1 MRRAATLR
9 PRAVVHSV
17 KENRML
23 TPRLPRPALVY
34 LTLAGLFLLAA
45 CAPAPA
51 APAPTAAGA
60 AQTSANAATKAPV
73 KLEFAMP
80 WILPT
85 EYFYFLTAD
94 QKGFYRDEGLEVH
107 LNEGS
112 GSGNAVKIVGA
123 GSTPIGMADA
133 NRILAGRVNGVP
145 VKSIMSLF
153 YTSPV
158 LVVSPA
164 DKPIKSLDGLV
175 GKKLGDAPDSA
186 NLLIWRAAMKRKGV
200 DAEQVNFINVD
211 PKAKNQLLLAG
222 QIDAALSQSDVAD
235 LEAEGHPMYKLSVT
249 EDSGFNIVA
258 DSIFANEDF
267 LNKNPDVVRAFLR
280 ATLKGADYTRQ
291 HPDEAIGFAQKV
303 APTFTQKQL
312 EAQYQLE
319 DSWIW
324 NKFTP
329 ADKFGFQ
336 QVDSWNN
343 LQDLLF
349 DNKQIDKKIDMK
361 ELVDN
366 SYLPYK

>member
-1 MRRAATLR
+1 
-9 PRAVVHSV
+9 
-17 KENRML
+17 ML
-23 TPRLPRPALVY
+23 TRQFRRLLPAHLSVV
-34 LTLAGLFLLAA
+34 LLLAAA
-45 CAPAPA
+45 CAPSAPA
-51 APAPTAAGA
+51 QPTSAAAGQPAGGNAPAKPLT
-60 AQTSANAATKAPV
+60 T
-73 KLEFAMP
+73 LEFAMP

-94 QKGFYRDEGLEVH
+94 QKGCYRDEGLEVH

-123 GSTPIGMADA
+123 GSAPIGMADA

-145 VKSIMSLF
+145 VKSVMSLF

-164 DKPIKSLDGLV
+164 EKPIKSLNDLV

-186 NLLIWRAAMKRKGV
+186 NLLIWRAAMKRKGIEP
-200 DAEQVNFINVD
+200 EQVNLISVD

-235 LEAEGHPMYKLSVT
+235 LEAEGHEMVKVSVT

-267 LNKNPDVVRAFLR
+267 LNKNPEVVKAFLR

-312 EAQYQLE
+312 QEQYRLE

-329 ADKFGFQ
+329 NDKFGFQ

>member
-1 MRRAATLR
+1 
-9 PRAVVHSV
+9 
-17 KENRML
+17 ML
-23 TPRLPRPALVY
+23 TRQFRRLLPAHLSVV
-34 LTLAGLFLLAA
+34 LLLAAA
-45 CAPAPA
+45 CAPSAPA
-51 APAPTAAGA
+51 QPTSAAAGGNA
-60 AQTSANAATKAPV
+60 GAKPLTS
-73 KLEFAMP
+73 LEFAMP

-94 QKGFYRDEGLEVH
+94 QKGYYRDEGLEVH

-123 GSTPIGMADA
+123 GSAPIGMADA

-145 VKSIMSLF
+145 VKSVMSLF

-164 DKPIKSLDGLV
+164 DKPIKSLDGLI

-186 NLLIWRAAMKRKGV
+186 NLLIWRAAMKRKGIEP
-200 DAEQVNFINVD
+200 EQVNLISVD

-235 LEAEGHPMYKLSVT
+235 LEAEGHEMVKVSVT

-258 DSIFANEDF
+258 DSIFANEDY
-267 LNKNPDVVRAFLR
+267 LKKNPEVVRAFLR

-312 EAQYQLE
+312 QAQYQLE